1 MYVTSR
7 WALSSI
13 GDRVPLLDGA
23 ARWNL
28 LNTASFDWIKVGVLF
43 CSKNWYCFKKAHQ
56 IKGQNQG
63 GSSRLVQIPT
73 SIFLKAGREGIL
85 GEKNEAIGVQSR
97 ILVQLVFLFRF
108 CICITEE
115 ITVRLGREEV
125 CLRQPHL
132 CHCLYSPSTAGASS
146 SSPRPLALS
155 CASTVLM
162 MPGLPAV
169 WAANQ
174 MWIKS

>member
-1 MYVTSR
+1 M
-7 WALSSI
+7 
-13 GDRVPLLDGA
+13 
-23 ARWNL
+23 
-28 LNTASFDWIKVGVLF
+28 F
-43 CSKNWYCFKKAHQ
+43 CSVQKNWYCFKKAHQ

-108 CICITEE
+108 GICITEE
-115 ITVRLGREEV
+115 ITGRVGGREEV
-125 CLRQPHL
+125 CQPHLCHLCPAQPHL

-146 SSPRPLALS
+146 SSPLVEPPPIGAILRLHCPYDARSTSCLSGKTKCESNPRQMIFSNLTIIDVFPL
-155 CASTVLM
+155 VLM
-162 MPGLPAV
+162 L
-169 WAANQ
+169 
-174 MWIKS
+174 